1 MPYFDH
7 ALLPVP
13 CCEQVRHGPNGKMT
27 ECSRG
32 YHEMLIS
39 HRETKAKVRHGRS
52 RKISSE
58 PCLTL
63 GSWKVRHGRS
73 QEFCS
78 GPCLTWPRSP
88 GPRSKAWPGAGI
100 QARPC
105 LTLAFVLQWKSQFC
119 GNCPFVSGHS
129 AGFLV
134 CTGGAGSKTWSRAA
148 FFRPR
153 PWNTCRAP
161 GPDQGSRATP
171 KIRRTVITKCWFPT
185 GKQRQK

>member
-13 CCEQVRHGPNGKMT
+13 YGEQVRHGRNGENACSCMPYFLSRSLAVRGLVRFVLEPAPN
-27 ECSRG
+27 
-32 YHEMLIS
+32 HAL
-39 HRETKAKVRHGRS
+39 
-52 RKISSE
+52 
-58 PCLTL
+58 LL
-63 GSWKVRHGRS
+63 GTGGAPEVRHGRS

-105 LTLAFVLQWKSQFC
+105 LTWAFVLQWESPFC

-129 AGFLV
+129 AGSLV
-134 CTGGAGSKTWSRAA
+134 GTGGTGSKTWSRAA
-148 FFRPR
+148 FFARDHGTLAVHP
-153 PWNTCRAP
+153 
-161 GPDQGSRATP
+161 
-171 KIRRTVITKCWFPT
+171 VPT
-185 GKQRQK
+185 REAGQHQK